1 MTAADRKDGWHPY
14 SAASVFQYKGAFKPE
29 KILIM
34 KLSEHPHFP
43 QAVSQPALQHSKKP
57 IISYHQNQE

>member
-1 MTAADRKDGWHPY
+1 MTAADRKDGWRLY
-14 SAASVFQYKGAFKPE
+14 SASVFQYKGAFKQE

-43 QAVSQPALQHSKKP
+43 QAVSQPALQHSKKT